1 MNQKGFSLLEA
12 IVALVIIASTGIA
25 LLDWINTNLMSLQHV
40 QAAEQRNNATRN
52 ALAFMETINPLE
64 HAQGEET
71 VGVYKISWNAESI
84 VLPKDGIGP
93 AGEMSYF
100 QVGLYETV
108 VEVRVEDTVLTHF
121 TLRQVGFKQVHKFD
135 NWLNNN

>member
-52 ALAFMETINPLE
+52 ALAFMETINPME
-64 HAQGEET
+64 HAQGEEI
-71 VGVYKISWNAESI
+71 VGVYKISWNAEAI
-84 VLPKDGIGP
+84 ALPKDGIGP
-93 AGEMSYF
+93 MGEMSLF
-100 QVGLYETV
+100 QVGLYETTV
-108 VEVRVEDTVLTHF
+108 KVQAEDGLLTRF
-121 TLRQVGFKQVHKFD
+121 TIRQVGFKQVHKFED
-135 NWLNNN
+135 WLNQ